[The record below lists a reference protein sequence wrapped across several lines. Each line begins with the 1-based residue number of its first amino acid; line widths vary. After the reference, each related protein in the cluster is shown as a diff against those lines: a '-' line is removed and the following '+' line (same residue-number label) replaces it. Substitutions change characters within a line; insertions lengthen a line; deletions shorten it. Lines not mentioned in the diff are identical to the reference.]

1 MGKGLLLVAAGLIL
15 SGCAG
20 SGPTGHETLAASV
33 APKKARLVMYRTNP
47 LGMATQPSYTVDGKP
62 VGQTTPNGFVVCHL
76 DPGPHRVSIDNMPV
90 NVNLFGGS
98 DRKARRAPAF
108 KAGGQRAIGQRPIP
122 VDKRLNWAETRIH
135 LSDAS
140 QAYSQ
145 LCRRTA
151 AVHHAN

>member
-1 MGKGLLLVAAGLIL
+1 MGRGLLLVAAGLIL

-47 LGMATQPSYTVDGKP
+47 LGMAIQPSYTVDGKP

-98 DRKARRAPAF
+98 DKTSLTLRPGQTAYLRADVQP
-108 KAGGQRAIGQRPIP
+108 GLTVGVITLTSVTEDQGRAD
-122 VDKRLNWAETRIH
+122 VAELHKLDSTC
-135 LSDAS
+135 S
-140 QAYSQ
+140 
-145 LCRRTA
+145 
-151 AVHHAN
+151 